1 MGDVTLTIDETEVT
15 VPSDTTILEA
25 AASADIYVPTL
36 CYHPSLPT
44 SKGLEPNDFVYRGE
58 GKMTADNQDP
68 YEGCRLCMV
77 EVEGTEEFQT
87 ACNTPVA
94 EGMTVH
100 TQSPEIQKQRRKNL
114 FPYLEHHPHSC
125 LTCGQK
131 QGCSRTQCSANVP
144 EEERC
149 CPKLGIC
156 ELEKIVDY
164 IGLPEGLPKYTPRNI
179 PV

>member
-1 MGDVTLTIDETEVT
+1 MGEVTLTIDETKVT
-15 VPSDTTILEA
+15 VPSGTTILEA

-44 SKGLEPNDFVYRGE
+44 SKGLEPSDLVYRGNS
-58 GKMTADNQDP
+58 KVTTDNHDP
-68 YEGCRLCMV
+68 YEGCRLCIV

-87 ACNTPVA
+87 ACNTMVA

-100 TQSPEIQKQRRKNL
+100 TQSPEIQRQRRKNL

-125 LTCGQK
+125 LTCAQK

-179 PV
+179 